1 MKSLFKSI
9 LISVTL
15 LVYGISVD
23 SLLHAALAKHQVEY
37 IQAADKVEGT
47 LTPSYSSL
55 FHLPAF
61 NQLVTEISTDFQES
75 ETNYLPHW
83 AVVKNSGSDHTKQAL
98 WRKELV
104 RSRQINL
111 SLSMK
116 DIIFPFHTFS

>member
-9 LISVTL
+9 LISLTL

-23 SLLHAALAKHQVEY
+23 SLLHRTLVKHQVEHT
-37 IQAADKVEGT
+37 QADRVENAF
-47 LTPSYSSL
+47 TPSYSSL
-55 FHLPAF
+55 FHLPVF
-61 NQLVTEISTDFQES
+61 NELVTETSTSFQES

-83 AVVKNSGSDHTKQAL
+83 AVVKNSGSDNTKQAL

-104 RSRQINL
+104 RTSQINL
-111 SLSMK
+111 SLTVK